1 MEIDRPGQ
9 GEVRHQSDPV
19 RTRSARGW
27 RTLRLQFVLLLT
39 AAGCAGT
46 GGSDRPSF
54 EELRL
59 AGAPAADGSSQG
71 RIGLVDIVVFGADD
85 PRAPTLWEGPIRV
98 RHDRAAAVCT
108 IDKDLI
114 TRVYVERT
122 GAGLLVQSISGSTAY
137 IQGFSAT
144 DCAPLW
150 PEISA
155 FTAGIAVTGD
165 RIDIR
170 PGCAATDDPGVSDCT
185 SARAYNLD
193 AAGAPVLQP
202 QRARALTLSD
212 TGIAFDGR
220 ALIRDAGTSRATLVQ
235 LFEVPR

>member
-1 MEIDRPGQ
+1 
-9 GEVRHQSDPV
+9 V
-19 RTRSARGW
+19 RTRSVRGR
-27 RTLRLQFVLLLT
+27 RTLRLHLVFLLT
-39 AAGCAGT
+39 AAGCAGP

-59 AGAPAADGSSQG
+59 AGAPAVEGCSRG
-71 RIGLVDIVVFGADD
+71 RIGLVDVVVCGADD

-98 RHDRAAAVCT
+98 RHDRASAACT
-108 IDKDLI
+108 IDEDLI

-122 GAGLLVQSISGSTAY
+122 GAWLLVQSVSGSTTY

-155 FTAGIAVTGD
+155 FTAGIAVAGD

-193 AAGAPVLQP
+193 AAGAPVPQP
-202 QRARALTLSD
+202 ERARALTLSD
-212 TGIAFDGR
+212 TGVAFDGR
-220 ALIRDAGTSRATLVQ
+220 ARIRDAGTSRATLVQ